1 MCASIVSTASS
12 AGSTWGHSGAM
23 RAEPGGGGN
32 GRCGGGEQRVP
43 AHLHPAHTRLAVDS

>member
-23 RAEPGGGGN
+23 RAEPGGGEWEVW
-32 GRCGGGEQRVP
+32 GGEQRVP